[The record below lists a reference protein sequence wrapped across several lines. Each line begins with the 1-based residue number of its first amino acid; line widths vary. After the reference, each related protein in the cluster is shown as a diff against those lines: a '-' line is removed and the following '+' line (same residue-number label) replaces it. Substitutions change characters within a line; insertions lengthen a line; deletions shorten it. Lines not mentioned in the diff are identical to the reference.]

1 MDKGE
6 AFEVCSL
13 SLADQGKLNAD
24 FAQQNMGSLMK
35 IKERFAKERPLEGLK
50 IGMALH
56 VTKETAMLIETLQAG
71 GAKIFITGCNP
82 LSTQDDVAAYLAKK
96 GVNVYAYKG
105 ETREDYYRYLGY
117 VIDSEPDITID
128 DGCDLVSEI
137 HKNHKDLLP
146 KLIGGTEETTTGVIR
161 LRAMERDKAL
171 KYPVIAVND
180 NKTKHLVDNYYGT
193 GQSTLDGII
202 RASNILFAGKTVV
215 IVGYG
220 DCGKGA
226 SMRAKGLGA
235 NVIVCEVD
243 HFKGLQAYFDGFRVM
258 KMEDACKL
266 GDIFITVTGDI
277 HVIAKE
283 HFSEM
288 KSGAIMAN
296 SGHFDCEIDI
306 KELEKAA
313 IKKRRIRPYLDE
325 YTLKNGRVIY
335 LAGEGRLINL
345 AAAEGHPSEVMGL
358 SFCGQALACEFL
370 AKNRGKLESKV
381 HTLPV
386 SIDDNIAKIALASFD
401 VQIDKLT
408 AEQVKYLNSW
418 EEGT

>member
-1 MDKGE
+1 MDKGKT
-6 AFEVCSL
+6 FEVCSL

-24 FAQQNMGSLMK
+24 FARQNMGSLMK

-56 VTKETAMLIETLQAG
+56 VTKETAMLVETLQAG

-82 LSTQDDVAAYLAKK
+82 LSTQDDVAAYLAKE

-117 VIDSEPDITID
+117 VIDGEPDITID

-137 HKNHKDLLP
+137 HKNHKELLP

-171 KYPVIAVND
+171 EYPVVAVND

-235 NVIVCEVD
+235 NVVVCEVD
-243 HFKGLQAYFDGFRVM
+243 NFCALQARMDGFRVM
-258 KMEDACKL
+258 EMEDACKL
-266 GDIFITVTGDI
+266 GDIFITVTGDKN
-277 HVIAKE
+277 VIRPEHMKQMKE
-283 HFSEM
+283 
-288 KSGAIMAN
+288 GAIMAN
-296 SGHFDCEIDI
+296 SGHFDNEIDM
-306 KELEKAA
+306 KGLEKIATG
-313 IKKRRIRPYLDE
+313 KRRVRHYFDE
-325 YTLKNGRVIY
+325 YIVDGKVIFV
-335 LAGEGRLINL
+335 AGEGRLVNL
-345 AAAEGHPSEVMGL
+345 AAAEGHPSEVMSL
-358 SFCGQALACEFL
+358 SFCGQALSCAYLVE
-370 AKNRGKLESKV
+370 NMRKLEPKV
-381 HTLPV
+381 YVLP
-386 SIDDNIAKIALASFD
+386 SEIDDEISKL
-401 VQIDKLT
+401 QLT
-408 AEQVKYLNSW
+408 AMGIVKDELTPEQRKYLNSW